1 MSDART
7 AAASAALIGQEARD
21 IFAGISSMLQSLGHL
36 RFVGPDWPADSALVR
51 FVCRLMKRASI
62 NHI

>member
-36 RFVGPDWPADSALVR
+36 RFVDPDWPADSDSDS
-51 FVCRLMKRASI
+51 RLWWDLYVG
-62 NHI
+62 